1 MDAPDAQATFLTE
14 RQRRVLA
21 MRNEGMTQREI
32 ADEFG
37 TSAANVSMIQKA
49 AEDNVEKARRTVE
62 LAKYIRTGQMVQ
74 VEAGDHIEDV
84 VERVYDLGDVKGV
97 KVEHSKPELYT
108 RIYDALSERFD
119 GERFADEEQVEIAL
133 EDDGDVVFHGV

>member
-1 MDAPDAQATFLTE
+1 MDAPDTDGTFLTE

-62 LAKYIRTGQMVQ
+62 LAKYIRTGQRVQ

-84 VERVYDLGDVKGV
+84 VERVYDLGDVQGV

-108 RIYDALSERFD
+108 RIYEALSEMFD
-119 GERFADEEQVEIAL
+119 GERFADDEQVEIAL